1 MQAGTQA
8 FDADAGIT
16 YDVGRQY
23 RHPTTRTYLAD
34 VRERTRMA
42 DLFAKCATL
51 EKPRQAEAMGC
62 YPFFIPLESEA
73 GPEVIIQGRK
83 MVMLGSNNYLGLTQD
98 PRVKEAARDAI
109 TRYGS
114 GCTGSRLMNGTLD
127 LHRTLEARLAS
138 FVRKD
143 DSLVF
148 TTGFQTNLGAI
159 SALVGR
165 HDTIVLDR
173 SVHASIIDGCRL
185 SMGETL
191 RFKHNDMADLE
202 RVLQGIDPK
211 RGILIIVDG
220 VYSMEGDV
228 ANVPELVRLKKK
240 YGARLMIDEAHS
252 VGVFGEGGRGVA
264 EHFGLLD
271 EVDVFTATFSKSFAS
286 IGGFVAGNTDVI
298 YYIRHMARALLF
310 SAALPPAS
318 TAAALAA
325 LDIIEQ
331 EPERRTRLWENTR
344 YLQSGL
350 KELRFSIGKSE
361 SPVVPL
367 IVGDEMRLAMFW
379 RGLFDGGVFTN
390 AAVSPAVEPDRALIR
405 TSLMATHTPS
415 QLDFALDV
423 MGSTGRKQGIL

>member
-1 MQAGTQA
+1 
-8 FDADAGIT
+8 
-16 YDVGRQY
+16 
-23 RHPTTRTYLAD
+23 
-34 VRERTRMA
+34 MA

-51 EKPRQAEAMGC
+51 TKPREVEAMGC

-73 GPEVIIQGRK
+73 GPEVTIQGRRF
-83 MVMLGSNNYLGLTQD
+83 VMLGSNNYLGLTQD
-98 PRVKEAARDAI
+98 PRVKEAARLAI
-109 TRYGS
+109 DRYGS

-127 LHRTLEARLAS
+127 LHRELESRLAR
-138 FVRKD
+138 FVLKD
-143 DSLVF
+143 DTLVF

-159 SALVGR
+159 TAIAGR

-185 SMGETL
+185 SMAETI

-240 YGARLMIDEAHS
+240 YGARLLIDEAHS
-252 VGVFGEGGRGVA
+252 VGVFGAGGRGVA

-271 EVDVFTATFSKSFAS
+271 EVDLITATFSKSFAS
-286 IGGFVAGNTDVI
+286 IGGFVAGNVDVI

-325 LDIIEQ
+325 LDIIEN
-331 EPERRTRLWENTR
+331 EPERREKLWENTR
-344 YLQSGL
+344 YLQRGL
-350 KELRFSIGKSE
+350 NDLHFSTGQSS
-361 SPVVPL
+361 SPVIPL

-405 TSLMATHTPS
+405 TSLMATHTR
-415 QLDFALDV
+415 QHLDYALEV
-423 MGSTGRKQGIL
+423 MESTGRRLGIL